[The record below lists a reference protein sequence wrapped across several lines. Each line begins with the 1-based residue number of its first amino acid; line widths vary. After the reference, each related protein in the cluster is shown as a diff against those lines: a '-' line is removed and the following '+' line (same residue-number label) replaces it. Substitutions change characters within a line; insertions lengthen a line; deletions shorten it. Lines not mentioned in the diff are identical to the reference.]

1 MDNKTILSSRWN
13 YTDLKLKDYLRI
25 YKKTNLRTQDNIQDI
40 FNGIDFNYMDLNKP
54 ISNNQRKKLSRIVDE
69 WKQLELLKGYF
80 EYKTIEILNK
90 RYITNQEMLSILL
103 WGAYVKER
111 NQLNEYEK
119 VLFTEIGQDLYKQG
133 IYEIK
138 PTKKKKWSL
147 AWEYIWSM
155 LCLPNVKGSSWITYI
170 EALALTNA
178 QEIERQTIIQLQQNK
193 KPNIEDDVFKSIL
206 KKQQNRYISIN
217 DDKISGALDS
227 QVIEIAN
234 QSFLKAGTDIGNK
247 DTKARFIA
255 EIDERT
261 TEMCLSM
268 NNMLFNVNDWNR
280 FYRYSAIDG
289 RLVYYVV
296 KGLEKGINLP
306 PINNHF
312 HYCRSTITYQIDT
325 PRDELNKTLQTF
337 NEKSAISKWLSSDYY
352 YLNQKM
358 YNDEKLTKEDK
369 KMVKDLYRALN
380 KEPYYIAKD
389 DEYIVRELECDE
401 DTIKTIID
409 NHPID
414 KVYKSKAFESYSL
427 KDGYNEYANVF
438 FYVKGSKKARNM
450 LEYNPMEREAEV
462 LYQYGTKFIT
472 RKYYTKN
479 NKHYFL
485 LEELK

>member
-54 ISNNQRKKLSRIVDE
+54 ISNDQRKKLSRIVDE

-227 QVIEIAN
+227 QVVEIAN
-234 QSFLKAGTDIGNK
+234 KSLLKAGEDVGQK
-247 DTKARFIA
+247 KLRARFIA
-255 EIDERT
+255 EIDDRT
-261 TEMCLSM
+261 TKMCDGM
-268 NNMLFNVNDWNR
+268 NNMLFYVNDWNR
-280 FYRYSAIDG
+280 FYRYSDDDKKNVLYTI
-289 RLVYYVV
+289 
-296 KGLEKGINLP
+296 KGLEVGANLP

-312 HYCRSTITYQIDT
+312 HYCRSTITYLT
-325 PRDELNKTLQTF
+325 EMKYNELIAEYNQLKRIIPSEVPESLEEYAKLRYNNSNYYEEIKLKEEIGKHYRKDLEIGEKKKTLSF
-337 NEKSAISKWLSSDYY
+337 NSYYEKVNDTRE
-352 YLNQKM
+352 YLRNVQAK
-358 YNDEKLTKEDK
+358 DFGTIGEIKLHTIDRMIDRNITKEDIKNILEEPTNHRYSPINNSEVFFKDK
-369 KMVKDLYRALN
+369 KMVA
-380 KEPYYIAKD
+380 
-389 DEYIVRELECDE
+389 
-401 DTIKTIID
+401 ID
-409 NHPID
+409 I
-414 KVYKSKAFESYSL
+414 
-427 KDGYNEYANVF
+427 
-438 FYVKGSKKARNM
+438 
-450 LEYNPMEREAEV
+450 
-462 LYQYGTKFIT
+462 
-472 RKYYTKN
+472 
-479 NKHYFL
+479 
-485 LEELK
+485 EELSVKTAYKGRGKKNE